1 MEGPWGNPTLG
12 HFGPAES
19 KGETGQ
25 HLPLRLY
32 RLSVVFVFVSS
43 LSCLCLILASPFQ
56 TVCFFKT
63 ESFQVEVF
71 EVEVFEVEVF

>member
-1 MEGPWGNPTLG
+1 MHPVVRSLWAGRD
-12 HFGPAES
+12 

-43 LSCLCLILASPFQ
+43 LSCLCLILVSPFQ
-56 TVCFFKT
+56 TVLSKS
-63 ESFQVEVF
+63 ESFRVEFF
-71 EVEVFEVEVF
+71 EVEVFEVEAF